1 MINLKTVHLVTQ
13 FEQSFFYLRAMDAN
27 GAPLLFDS
35 WVRLL
40 FSGHAESFYGTKLTI
55 SELDGEPAVR
65 LTPFEWASLFK
76 AEHFNRFARF
86 EWDEAGHFSLACAPV
101 LYEAVW
107 DAMPSFQEEG
117 VEWPVPED
125 VYDEFAESFWQE
137 PIYGESRRS
146 FVERIFPALAAE
158 AHPNITAVAEAV
170 GARLTAAELNLYFD
184 AERLREYLSDEEPAA
199 YETGLRLSEP
209 QSEDDSWTLEAIL
222 LRRKPS
228 EKVYELGKKLPKSA
242 EPFVDAALEEISRWL
257 RLFPEL
263 DEGGSIKRFLSEEEA
278 ITFLTDRGE
287 KLTAL
292 GIPVLLPPW
301 WESVRSAAVSVAA
314 DVREGNKQSFVG
326 MNAILD
332 FDFKVA
338 LGGAEMTEEE
348 FLALAEA
355 GSRLVKANGRWVHL
369 DPDVIRKIKMLMEQA
384 KQEGL
389 TMVDVLNQE
398 FTDPDDAARVHIRLN
413 RSLQAMIE
421 RLRSGADIPLLPP
434 PEKLHGELRPYQI
447 AGMSWLLFLRECGFG
462 ACLADDMGLGK
473 TVQLISYLLHV
484 EKKERPETP
493 ALIICPTSVLG
504 NWQRELAAF
513 APDLSVMLYY
523 GKDRPR
529 GEAFS
534 EDISNADVVLTTYGL
549 VHSDFDTLEKV
560 EWSTAALDEA
570 QNIKNAGTKQSRAV
584 RKLHSRHAIALTGT
598 PMENRLSE
606 LWTIFDFT
614 NRGWLGSLAQFQ
626 KGYMAPIE
634 KDHDAQ
640 RVAALQA
647 KIRPFLLRRTKND
660 PEAALGLPDKVE
672 QKEYCPLSKEQAV
685 LYEQTVR
692 DTMEQIGQLS
702 AFERRGL
709 ILRLLNELKQLCSH
723 PALYLKEKEPADV
736 RERASKMEKLMELA
750 SNIYEQGEACLIFTQ
765 YIGMGEMIQRE
776 LSETFGIHVPF
787 LNGSTPKQERDRLVT
802 QFQEGA
808 FPFFL
813 LSLKAGGTGL
823 NLTAANHVIHYD
835 RWWNPAVENQA
846 TDRAYRI
853 GQSRFVHVHKFI
865 TTGTIEEKIDAMIE
879 AKQAAS
885 SEIIQS
891 GAFIASMTDQELT
904 ELFTLDS
911 KSPALR

>member
-13 FEQSFFYLRAMDAN
+13 FEQGFFYLRAMDAN
-27 GAPLLFDS
+27 GAPLPFDS
-35 WVRLL
+35 WTRLL
-40 FSGHAESFYGTKLTI
+40 FGGHAESFYGTKLTI
-55 SELDGEPAVR
+55 GQQDGEPAVR

-86 EWDEAGHFSLACAPV
+86 EWDEAGHFSLACAPI
-101 LYEAVW
+101 LYEAVF
-107 DAMPSFQEEG
+107 DVMPSFQEDG
-117 VEWPVPED
+117 VQWTVPEE
-125 VYDEFAESFWQE
+125 VYDEFAESFWRE
-137 PIYGESRRS
+137 PIYGESRQS
-146 FVERIFPALAAE
+146 FVERIFPDLASE
-158 AHPNITAVAEAV
+158 AHPNITAVTDAV
-170 GARLTAAELNLYFD
+170 GTRLTMDELNRYFD
-184 AERLREYLSDEEPAA
+184 AERLKEYLADGEPAA
-199 YETGLRLSEP
+199 FEPGLRLSEP
-209 QSEDDSWTLEAIL
+209 QSDDGSWTLEMIL

-228 EKVYELGKKLPKSA
+228 EKVYELNKKLPKSA
-242 EPFVDAALEEISRWL
+242 EPFLEAAQEELRRWL

-263 DEGGSIKRFLSEEEA
+263 DDEGELKHFLSEEEA

-314 DVREGNKQSFVG
+314 DVRDSNKQSFVG

-369 DPDVIRKIKMLMEQA
+369 DPDVIRKIKTLMERA

-389 TMVDVLNQE
+389 TVVDVLNQE
-398 FTDPDDAARVHIRLN
+398 FADPDDAARVHIRLN
-413 RSLQAMIE
+413 RSLQAMVD
-421 RLRSGADIPLLPP
+421 RLKSGADIPLLSPP
-434 PEKLHGELRPYQI
+434 KKLHGELRPYQL

-484 EKKERPETP
+484 EKRERPETP

-504 NWQRELAAF
+504 NWQRELDAF

-534 EDISNADVVLTTYGL
+534 ESIANADVVLTTYGL
-549 VHSDFDTLEKV
+549 VHSDFDTLEKI
-560 EWSTAALDEA
+560 EWNTVALDEA

-584 RKLHSRHAIALTGT
+584 RKLRSRHAIALTGT

-614 NRGWLGSLAQFQ
+614 NRGWLGTLAQFQ
-626 KGYMAPIE
+626 KTYMAPIE
-634 KDHDAQ
+634 KEHDAG

-647 KIRPFLLRRTKND
+647 KIRPFLLRRTKTD

-685 LYEQTVR
+685 LYEQAVR
-692 DTMEQIGQLS
+692 ETMDQIGQLT

-709 ILRLLNELKQLCSH
+709 ILRLLNQLKQLCSH
-723 PALYLKEKEPADV
+723 PALYLKEDDPKDV
-736 RERASKMEKLMELA
+736 QERASKMEKLMELA
-750 SNIYEQGEACLIFTQ
+750 GNIHEQGEACLIFTQ

-776 LSETFGIHVPF
+776 LSGAFGIHVPF
-787 LNGSTPKQERDRLVT
+787 LNGATPKQERDKLVT
-802 QFQEGA
+802 QFQNGE

-879 AKQAAS
+879 SKQAAS

-891 GAFIASMTDQELT
+891 GAFIASMTDRELA
-904 ELFTLDS
+904 ELFTLD
-911 KSPALR
+911 KNPALR

>member
-13 FEQSFFYLRAMDAN
+13 FEQGFFYLRAMDEH
-27 GAPLLFDS
+27 GVPLLLDS
-35 WVRLL
+35 WTRLL
-40 FSGHAESFYGTKLTI
+40 FGGHAESYYGTKLSI
-55 SELDGEPAVR
+55 YEEDGEQAVQ

-101 LYEAVW
+101 LYEAVF
-107 DAMPSFQEEG
+107 DAMPSFQAEG
-117 VEWPVPED
+117 VQWIVPDE
-125 VYDEFAESFWQE
+125 VYDEFAASFWQE
-137 PIYGESRRS
+137 PIFGESRES
-146 FVERIFPALAAE
+146 FVERIFPSIASE
-158 AHPNITAVAEAV
+158 AHPNISAVMEAA
-170 GARLTAAELNLYFD
+170 GTRLTMDELNRYFD
-184 AERLREYLSDEEPAA
+184 AKRLQAYLADGEPAA

-209 QSEDDSWTLEAIL
+209 QSDDDSWTLEAIL

-228 EKVYELGKKLPKSA
+228 EKIYELRKKIPKSA
-242 EPFVDAALEEISRWL
+242 ESFIDGAQEEISRWL

-263 DEGGSIKRFLSEEEA
+263 DNEGTLKHSLSEEEA
-278 ITFLTDRGE
+278 IAFLTDRGE

-314 DVREGNKQSFVG
+314 DVRDGNKQSFVG

-348 FLALAEA
+348 FLAFAQA

-369 DPDVIRKIKMLMEQA
+369 DPEVIQKIKLLMERA

-389 TMVDVLNQE
+389 TVVDVLNQE
-398 FTDPDDAARVHIRLN
+398 FADPDEAARVHIRLN
-413 RSLQAMIE
+413 RSLQAMVD
-421 RLRSGADIPLLPP
+421 RLKSGADIPLVSSPN
-434 PEKLHGELRPYQI
+434 KLHGKLRPYQQ

-484 EKKERPETP
+484 EKRERPETP

-529 GEAFS
+529 DDAFLKS
-534 EDISNADVVLTTYGL
+534 ISHVDVVLTTYGL

-584 RKLHSRHAIALTGT
+584 RKLNSQHAIALTGT

-614 NRGWLGSLAQFQ
+614 NRGWLGTLSQFQ
-626 KGYMAPIE
+626 KTYMAPIE
-634 KDHDAQ
+634 KDHNVE

-647 KIRPFLLRRTKND
+647 KIRPFLLRRTKTD

-685 LYEQTVR
+685 LYEQAVR
-692 DTMEQIGQLS
+692 ETMEQIGQLS

-709 ILRLLNELKQLCSH
+709 ILRLLNQLKQLCSH
-723 PALYLKEKEPADV
+723 PALYLKEEEPDNV
-736 RERASKMEKLMELA
+736 QERASKMEKLMELA
-750 SNIYEQGEACLIFTQ
+750 GNIHEQGEACLIFTQ
-765 YIGMGEMIQRE
+765 YIGMGRMIQQE
-776 LSETFGIHVPF
+776 LAEAFGIHVPF
-787 LNGSTPKQERDRLVT
+787 LNGSTPKQERDKLVM
-802 QFQEGA
+802 QFQNGE

-879 AKQAAS
+879 SKQAAS

-891 GAFIASMTDQELT
+891 GAFIASMTDQELS
-904 ELFTLDS
+904 ELFTLE
-911 KSPALR
+911 KSPTLR

>member
-1 MINLKTVHLVTQ
+1 MINLKIIHLATQ
-13 FEQSFFYLRAMDAN
+13 FEQGFFFLRAMDAD
-27 GAPLLFDS
+27 GAPLPFDS
-35 WVRLL
+35 WTRLL
-40 FSGHAESFYGTKLTI
+40 FGGHSESFYGTNLTFT
-55 SELDGEPAVR
+55 DFAGEPAVR

-101 LYEAVW
+101 LYEAAFE
-107 DAMPSFQEEG
+107 AMPVFSEEG
-117 VEWPVPED
+117 IQWAVPGD
-125 VYDEFAESFWQE
+125 VYEEFADAFWQE
-137 PIYGESRRS
+137 PIFNESRRA
-146 FVERIFPALAAE
+146 FAERIFPFIAAE
-158 AHPNITAVAEAV
+158 AHPNLASVMDSA
-170 GARLTAAELNLYFD
+170 GAGLLTPEELNRYFD
-184 AERLREYLSDEEPAA
+184 PERLRAYLSAREADV
-199 YETGLRLSEP
+199 YEAGLRLSEP
-209 QSEDDSWTLEAIL
+209 EAEDDSWMLEAIL

-228 EKVYELGKKLPKSA
+228 EKVYELEKKLPKSA
-242 EPFVDAALEEISRWL
+242 EPFVSAAREEMNRWL

-263 DEGGSIKRFLSEEEA
+263 NDQGGLKRFLTEEEA
-278 ITFLTDRGE
+278 IAFLTDRGE

-301 WESVRSAAVSVAA
+301 WESVRSAAVSVSA
-314 DVREGNKQSFVG
+314 DVRDGNRQSFVG

-338 LGGAEMTEEE
+338 LGGAEITEEE
-348 FLALAEA
+348 FLALADA

-369 DPDVIRKIKMLMEQA
+369 DPEVIKKIKNLMEKA
-384 KQEGL
+384 KQEGM
-389 TMVDVLNQE
+389 TVIDVLNQE
-398 FTDPDDAARVHIRLN
+398 FASPEDEARVHIRLN
-413 RSLQAMIE
+413 RSLQAMID
-421 RLRSGADIPLLPP
+421 RLKSGADIPLLQPP
-434 PEKLHGELRPYQI
+434 DKLHGSLRPYQL

-473 TVQLISYLLHV
+473 TIQLISYLLYV

-504 NWQRELAAF
+504 NWQRELASF

-529 GEAFS
+529 GDAFLK
-534 EDISNADVVLTTYGL
+534 EISHADVVLTTYGL
-549 VHSDFDTLEKV
+549 VHSDFETLQKV

-584 RKLHSRHAIALTGT
+584 RKLNSRHAIALTGT

-614 NRGWLGSLAQFQ
+614 NHGWLGSLAQFQ
-626 KGYMAPIE
+626 KTYMAPIE
-634 KDHDAQ
+634 KEHNAE

-647 KIRPFLLRRTKND
+647 KIRPFLLRRTKTD

-685 LYEQTVR
+685 LYEQAVR
-692 DTMEQIGQLS
+692 GTMEQIGQLS
-702 AFERRGL
+702 SFERRGL

-723 PALYLKEKEPADV
+723 PALYLKEDDPAEV
-736 RERASKMEKLMELA
+736 RERSSKMDKLLELA
-750 SNIYEQGEACLIFTQ
+750 GNIVDQNEACLIFTQ

-776 LSETFGIHVPF
+776 LAEEFGIHVPF

-802 QFQEGA
+802 QFQNGE

-865 TTGTIEEKIDAMIE
+865 TTGTIEEKIDGMIE

-891 GAFIASMTDQELT
+891 GAFIADMSNQELA
-904 ELFTLDS
+904 ELFTLD
-911 KSPALR
+911 KSSASH

>member
-1 MINLKTVHLVTQ
+1 MINLDTIHLITG
-13 FEQSFFYLRAMDAN
+13 FEEEAFYLQAMDAD
-27 GAPLLFDS
+27 GAPLPFDS
-35 WVRLL
+35 WTRLL
-40 FSGHAESFYGTKLTI
+40 FGGHAESFYGTKLFKT
-55 SELDGEPAVR
+55 EKNGDPAVQ
-65 LTPFEWASLFK
+65 LTAFEWASLFK
-76 AEHFNRFARF
+76 AEHFNRFAKF
-86 EWDEAGHFSLACAPV
+86 EWDEAGHFSLAAAPI
-101 LYEAVW
+101 LFEAVFS
-107 DAMPSFQEEG
+107 AMPLFEEQG
-117 VEWPVPED
+117 ILWPLPEE
-125 VYDEFAESFWQE
+125 VYEEFAESFWQE
-137 PIYGESRRS
+137 DIFGESRLS
-146 FVERIFPALAAE
+146 FARRIFPLLAAE
-158 AHPNITAVAEAV
+158 AHPNMAAMMDSI
-170 GARLTAAELNLYFD
+170 GAGLSTEELNRYFD
-184 AERLREYLSDEEPAA
+184 AARLQQFLNESEQAA
-199 YETGLRLSEP
+199 YEPGLRLSEP
-209 QSEDDSWTLEAIL
+209 QAEDDMWRLEPIL
-222 LRRKPS
+222 LRNKPS
-228 EKVYELGKKLPKSA
+228 EKIFDFSKKLPKSA
-242 EPFVDAALEEISRWL
+242 DPFLPGAEEEMRRWL

-263 DEGGSIKRFLSEEEA
+263 DQDGELKRSLSEEEA
-278 ITFLTDRGE
+278 IAFLTDRGE

-314 DVREGNKQSFVG
+314 DVKDRRGPSFVG
-326 MNAILD
+326 MNAILE

-338 LGGAEMTEEE
+338 LGGSEMTEEE
-348 FLALAEA
+348 FLALA
-355 GSRLVKANGRWVHL
+355 GSGARLVKSNGRWVHL
-369 DPDVIRKIKMLMEQA
+369 DPDVIVKIKALMEKA
-384 KQEGL
+384 KQDGM
-389 TMVDVLNQE
+389 TVVDVLNQE
-398 FTDPDDAARVHIRLN
+398 FADPDDAARVHIRLN
-413 RSLQAMIE
+413 KSLQSMID
-421 RLRSGADIPLLPP
+421 RLKSGADIPLLPP
-434 PEKLHGELRPYQI
+434 PEKLNGQLRPYQQ

-504 NWQRELAAF
+504 NWQRELEAF

-523 GKDRPR
+523 GKSRPR
-529 GEAFS
+529 GNAFL
-534 EDISNADVVLTTYGL
+534 EEISHADVVLTTYGL
-549 VHSDFDTLEKV
+549 VHSDFETLQSI

-570 QNIKNAGTKQSRAV
+570 QNIKNSGTKQSRAV
-584 RKLHSRHAIALTGT
+584 RKLQSRHAIALTGT

-606 LWTIFDFT
+606 LWSIFDFT
-614 NRGWLGSLAQFQ
+614 NHGWLGSLAQFQ
-626 KGYMAPIE
+626 KTYMAPIE
-634 KDHDAQ
+634 KDRDVS

-692 DTMEQIGQLS
+692 ETMEQIGQLS

-723 PALYLKEKEPADV
+723 PALYLKESDPADV
-736 RERASKMEKLMELA
+736 RTRGSKMEKLMELA
-750 SNIYEQGEACLIFTQ
+750 DNIVDQNEACLIFTQ
-765 YIGMGEMIQRE
+765 YIGMGEMIQQE
-776 LSETFGIHVPF
+776 LSKEYGIDVPF
-787 LNGSTPKQERDRLVT
+787 LNGSTPKQERDRLVM
-802 QFQEGA
+802 QFQNGE

-853 GQSRFVHVHKFI
+853 GQNRFVHVHKFI

-879 AKQAAS
+879 SKQAAS

-891 GAFIASMTDQELT
+891 GAFIANMDDQELSA
-904 ELFTLDS
+904 LFKLDS
-911 KSPALR
+911 

>member
-1 MINLKTVHLVTQ
+1 MINLGMIHLVTQ
-13 FEQSFFYLRAMDAN
+13 FEHGFFYLRAMDAD
-27 GAPLLFDS
+27 GAPLSFDS
-35 WVRLL
+35 WTRLL
-40 FSGHAESFYGTKLTI
+40 FGGHAESFYGTKLTI
-55 SELDGEPAVR
+55 SELDSKPAVR

-101 LYEAVW
+101 LYEAVFE
-107 DAMPSFQEEG
+107 AMPAFIEEG
-117 VEWPVPED
+117 IQWTVPEG
-125 VYDEFAESFWQE
+125 VHDEFADAFWQE
-137 PIYGESRRS
+137 SIFGESRLL
-146 FVERIFPALAAE
+146 FVERIFPLIAAE
-158 AHPNITAVAEAV
+158 AHPNMTAVMDSI
-170 GARLTAAELNLYFD
+170 GARLTADELNRYFD
-184 AERLREYLSDEEPAA
+184 PERLQAYLSAGEPDA
-199 YETGLRLSEP
+199 YEAGLRLSEP
-209 QSEDDSWTLEAIL
+209 QAEDESWTLEPIL
-222 LRRKPS
+222 LRSKPA
-228 EKVYELGKKLPKSA
+228 EKVYELKKKLPKSA
-242 EPFVDAALEEISRWL
+242 EPFVTGAQEEINRWL

-263 DEGGSIKRFLSEEEA
+263 DDHGELKRFLSEEEA
-278 ITFLTDRGE
+278 IAFLTDRGE

-301 WESVRSAAVSVAA
+301 WESVRSAAVSIAA
-314 DVREGNKQSFVG
+314 DVRDGNKQSFVG

-348 FLALAEA
+348 FLSLAGA

-369 DPDVIRKIKMLMEQA
+369 DPEVIGKIKALMEKA
-384 KQEGL
+384 KQEGI
-389 TMVDVLNQE
+389 TVVDVLNQE
-398 FTDPDDAARVHIRLN
+398 FADPDDAARVHIRLN
-413 RSLQAMIE
+413 RSLQAMID
-421 RLRSGADIPLLPP
+421 RLKSGADIPLLAPP
-434 PEKLHGELRPYQI
+434 DKLHGELRPYQL

-484 EKKERPETP
+484 KKNERPETP

-504 NWQRELAAF
+504 NWQRELAFF

-529 GEAFS
+529 DEAFS
-534 EDISNADVVLTTYGL
+534 EEISHADVVLTTYGL
-549 VHSDFDTLEKV
+549 VHSDFETLQKV

-584 RKLHSRHAIALTGT
+584 RKLNSRHAVALTGT

-614 NRGWLGSLAQFQ
+614 NRGWLGSLTQFQ
-626 KGYMAPIE
+626 KTYMAPIE
-634 KDHDAQ
+634 KDHDAE
-640 RVAALQA
+640 RVTALQA
-647 KIRPFLLRRTKND
+647 KIRPFLLRRTKTD

-692 DTMEQIGQLS
+692 ETMEQIGQLS

-723 PALYLKEKEPADV
+723 PALYLKEKKPVDV
-736 RERASKMEKLMELA
+736 RSRASKMDKLMELA
-750 SNIYEQGEACLIFTQ
+750 GNIFEQNEACLIFTQ

-776 LSETFGIHVPF
+776 LAEEFGIRVPF
-787 LNGSTPKQERDRLVT
+787 LNGSTPKLERDKLVM
-802 QFQEGA
+802 QFQNGE

-879 AKQAAS
+879 SKQAAS

-891 GAFIASMTDQELT
+891 GAFIANMNDQDLLN
-904 ELFTLDS
+904 LFKLD
-911 KSPALR
+911 KSPASR

>member
-1 MINLKTVHLVTQ
+1 MIKHGTIHLVTHY
-13 FEQSFFYLRAMDAN
+13 ENGSFYLRAMDS
-27 GAPLLFDS
+27 GGQWLPPES
-35 WVRLL
+35 WTRLL
-40 FSGHAESFYGTKLTI
+40 FAGHRESFYGTNLTYGQ
-55 SELDGEPAVR
+55 LDGEKAVK
-65 LTPFEWASLFK
+65 LTPFDWVSLFK

-101 LYEAVW
+101 LYEAVFE
-107 DAMPSFQEEG
+107 AMPAFTDEG
-117 VEWPVPED
+117 ITWPVPED
-125 VYDEFAESFWQE
+125 VHDEFADSFWE
-137 PIYGESRRS
+137 ETIFNESRRT
-146 FVERIFPALAAE
+146 FVERVFPLIAAH
-158 AHPNITAVAEAV
+158 AHPGITAIAESFN
-170 GARLTAAELNLYFD
+170 GQLTADELNRYFD
-184 AERLREYLSDEEPAA
+184 PVRLRSYLAGDEPAV
-199 YETGLRLSEP
+199 YEPGLRLSEP
-209 QSEDDSWTLEAIL
+209 HADDEGWHLEAVLI
-222 LRRKPS
+222 RNKPS
-228 EKVYELGKKLPKSA
+228 EKVYSFHKKWPKSA
-242 EPFVDAALEEISRWL
+242 EPYKLTANEEIQRWL

-263 DEGGSIKRFLSEEEA
+263 NENGALKESLSEAEA
-278 ITFLTDRGE
+278 IGFLTGSGE

-314 DVREGNKQSFVG
+314 DVRDTNKQSFVG
-326 MNAILD
+326 MNAILE

-338 LGGAEMTEEE
+338 LGGIEMSEEE
-348 FLALAEA
+348 FMQLASSER
-355 GSRLVKANGRWVHL
+355 RLIKSNGRWVHL
-369 DPDVIRKIKMLMEQA
+369 DPAAIGKIKALMEKA
-384 KQEGL
+384 KQDGV
-389 TMVDVLNQE
+389 TVVDVLNQE
-398 FTDPDDAARVHIRLN
+398 FTDTEDAARVHIRLN
-413 RSLQAMIE
+413 RSLQTMIE
-421 RLRSGADIPLLPP
+421 RLKSASDIPLLPA
-434 PEKLHGELRPYQI
+434 PEALQGELRPYQQ

-484 EKKERPETP
+484 EKNEQPEAP

-529 GEAFS
+529 GEAFLKEIS
-534 EDISNADVVLTTYGL
+534 EVDVVLTTYGL
-549 VHSDFDTLEKV
+549 VHSDFETLEQV
-560 EWSTAALDEA
+560 VWSTAALDEA

-584 RKLHSRHAIALTGT
+584 RKLNSLHPIALTGT

-606 LWTIFDFT
+606 LWTIFDFI

-626 KGYMAPIE
+626 KSYMVPIE
-634 KDHDAQ
+634 KDHDAD

-672 QKEYCPLSKEQAV
+672 QKEYCPLSKEQAA
-685 LYEQTVR
+685 LYERTVR

-702 AFERRGL
+702 AFERCGL

-723 PALYLKEKEPADV
+723 PALFLKEERPDNIRV
-736 RERASKMEKLMELA
+736 RSAKMEKLMELA
-750 SNIYEQGEACLIFTQ
+750 ANIYGRGEACLIFTQ

-776 LSETFGIHVPF
+776 MADEFGLDVPF
-787 LNGSTPKQERDRLVT
+787 LNGSTPKQERDKLVER
-802 QFQEGA
+802 FQHGE

-879 AKQAAS
+879 SKQAAS

-891 GAFIASMTDQELT
+891 GAFIADLDNQALS
-904 ELFTLDS
+904 ELFKLD
-911 KSPALR
+911 

>member
-1 MINLKTVHLVTQ
+1 MIKLDTIHLATHYENEN
-13 FEQSFFYLRAMDAN
+13 FHILAIDDS
-27 GAPLLFDS
+27 GKPLPPES
-35 WVRLL
+35 WTRLL
-40 FSGHAESFYGTKLTI
+40 FASHRESFYGTKLTYSQI
-55 SELDGEPAVR
+55 NGGKSVR
-65 LTPFEWASLFK
+65 LTPFEWVSLFK

-101 LYEAVW
+101 LYEAVFE
-107 DAMPSFQEEG
+107 AMPKFTEYG
-117 VEWPVPED
+117 INWPVPDD
-125 VYDEFAESFWQE
+125 VHNEFADSFWEE
-137 PIYGESRRS
+137 PMFNESRFAFINR
-146 FVERIFPALAAE
+146 VFPLIAAQ
-158 AHPNITAVAEAV
+158 AHPGMTVLANSF
-170 GARLTAAELNLYFD
+170 GDQLTADELNRYFD
-184 AERLREYLSDEEPAA
+184 PERLRSYLAGSDLAA
-199 YETGLRLSEP
+199 YEPGLRLSEP
-209 QSEDDSWTLEAIL
+209 HADDELWRLEAVLI
-222 LRRKPS
+222 RNKPS
-228 EKVYELGKKLPKSA
+228 EKVYLFNKKLPKSA
-242 EPFVDAALEEISRWL
+242 EPFELEAHNELQRWL
-257 RLFPEL
+257 QLFPEL
-263 DEGGSIKRFLSEEEA
+263 NENGSLKKSLSEAEA
-278 ITFLTDRGE
+278 ITFLTGSGE

-314 DVREGNKQSFVG
+314 DVRESTKQSFVG
-326 MNAILD
+326 MNAILE

-338 LGGAEMTEEE
+338 LGGVEMSEEE
-348 FLALAEA
+348 FMQLASGER
-355 GSRLVKANGRWVHL
+355 RLIKANGRWVHL
-369 DPDVIRKIKMLMEQA
+369 DPAVISKIKALMDKA
-384 KQEGL
+384 KQEGV
-389 TMVDVLNQE
+389 TIVDVLNQE
-398 FTDPDDAARVHIRLN
+398 FSDTEDAARVHIRLN

-421 RLRSGADIPLLPP
+421 RLKSATDIPLQPAP
-434 PEKLHGELRPYQI
+434 STLHGELRPYQQI
-447 AGMSWLLFLRECGFG
+447 GMSWLLFLRECGFG

-473 TVQLISYLLHV
+473 TIQLIAYLLHV

-504 NWQRELAAF
+504 NWQRELASF

-529 GEAFS
+529 GEALLK
-534 EDISNADVVLTTYGL
+534 EIAKADVVLTTYGL
-549 VHSDFDTLEKV
+549 VHSDFETLEKV

-584 RKLHSRHAIALTGT
+584 RKLNSRHFIALTGT

-614 NRGWLGSLAQFQ
+614 NRGWLGTLTQFQ
-626 KGYMAPIE
+626 KNYMIPIE
-634 KDHDAQ
+634 KDHDVD
-640 RVAALQA
+640 RVTALQS
-647 KIRPFLLRRTKND
+647 KIRPFLLRRTKTD

-672 QKEYCPLSKEQAV
+672 QKEYCSLSKEQAA

-702 AFERRGL
+702 AFQRRGL

-723 PALYLKEKEPADV
+723 PALYLKEEMPDDV
-736 RERASKMEKLMELA
+736 RGRSAKMDKLMELA
-750 SNIYEQGEACLIFTQ
+750 ANIYEHGEACLIFTQ
-765 YIGMGEMIQRE
+765 YIGMGNMIQRE
-776 LSETFGIHVPF
+776 ITDTFGIDVPF
-787 LNGSTPKQERDRLVT
+787 LNGATPKQERDKLVER
-802 QFQEGA
+802 FQDGE

-879 AKQAAS
+879 SKQAAS

-891 GAFIASMTDQELT
+891 GTFIANLDNHALS
-904 ELFTLDS
+904 ELFKLD
-911 KSPALR
+911 

>member
-13 FEQSFFYLRAMDAN
+13 FEQGFFYLRAMDAN
-27 GAPLLFDS
+27 GAPLPFDS
-35 WVRLL
+35 WTRLL
-40 FSGHAESFYGTKLTI
+40 FGGHAESFYGTKLTI
-55 SELDGEPAVR
+55 AKQDGEPAVR

-86 EWDEAGHFSLACAPV
+86 EWDEAGHFSLACAPI
-101 LYEAVW
+101 LYEAVF
-107 DAMPSFQEEG
+107 DVMPSFQEDG
-117 VEWPVPED
+117 VQWTVPEE
-125 VYDEFAESFWQE
+125 VYDEFAESFWRE
-137 PIYGESRRS
+137 PIYGESRQS
-146 FVERIFPALAAE
+146 FVERIFPALATE
-158 AHPNITAVAEAV
+158 AHPNITAVTDAV
-170 GARLTAAELNLYFD
+170 GTRLTMDELNRYFD
-184 AERLREYLSDEEPAA
+184 AERLKEYLADGEPAA
-199 YETGLRLSEP
+199 FEPGLRLSEP
-209 QSEDDSWTLEAIL
+209 QSDDGSWTLEAIL

-228 EKVYELGKKLPKSA
+228 EKVYKLDKKLPKSA
-242 EPFVDAALEEISRWL
+242 EPFLEAAQEELGRWL

-263 DEGGSIKRFLSEEEA
+263 DDEGELKRFLSEEEA

-314 DVREGNKQSFVG
+314 DVRDSNKQSFVG

-369 DPDVIRKIKMLMEQA
+369 DPDVIRKIKTLMERA

-389 TMVDVLNQE
+389 TVVDVLNQE
-398 FTDPDDAARVHIRLN
+398 FADPDDAARVHIRLN
-413 RSLQAMIE
+413 RSLQAMVD
-421 RLRSGADIPLLPP
+421 RLKSGADIPLLSPP
-434 PEKLHGELRPYQI
+434 KKLHGELRPYQL

-484 EKKERPETP
+484 EKRERPETP

-513 APDLSVMLYY
+513 SPDLSVMLYY

-529 GEAFS
+529 GEAFLES
-534 EDISNADVVLTTYGL
+534 IANADVVLTTYGL
-549 VHSDFDTLEKV
+549 VHSDFDTLEKI
-560 EWSTAALDEA
+560 EWNTVALDEA

-584 RKLHSRHAIALTGT
+584 RKLKSRHAIALTGT

-614 NRGWLGSLAQFQ
+614 NRGWLGTLAQFQ
-626 KGYMAPIE
+626 KTYMAPIE
-634 KDHDAQ
+634 KEHDAG

-647 KIRPFLLRRTKND
+647 KIRPFLLRRTKTD

-685 LYEQTVR
+685 LYEQAVR
-692 DTMEQIGQLS
+692 ETMDQIGQLT

-709 ILRLLNELKQLCSH
+709 ILRLLNQLKQLCSH
-723 PALYLKEKEPADV
+723 PALYLKEDDPEDV
-736 RERASKMEKLMELA
+736 QERASKMEKLMELA
-750 SNIYEQGEACLIFTQ
+750 GNIYEQGEACLIFTQ

-776 LSETFGIHVPF
+776 LSGAFGIEVPF
-787 LNGSTPKQERDRLVT
+787 LNGATPKQERDKLVM
-802 QFQEGA
+802 QFQNGE

-879 AKQAAS
+879 SKQAAS

-891 GAFIASMTDQELT
+891 GAFIASMTDRELA
-904 ELFTLDS
+904 ELFTLD
-911 KSPALR
+911 KNPALR